1 LIVKPPLLCRS
12 NFVLTLISRLARS
25 FFAEAQRIAAEDYV
39 PSIEDIGH
47 ASEKGVMETHV
58 NVDQLSIRISQVYG
72 QQGCFR
78 KWIHLFEGVTSV
90 MFCASLSDYDE
101 PGVSRRSRRVSS
113 SLFVAPNMYD
123 QMWWQTRLVDSLIF
137 FEAIV
142 NSPWFKQT
150 SIILFLTGM
159 DDFRAK
165 LHEVYPKILHIFPFT
180 YLIDLRLTFFL
191 QVPLS
196 DYFPEYTGGTDAD
209 EGARCILTRFREL
222 NHFPLQVY
230 SQ

>member
-1 LIVKPPLLCRS
+1 
-12 NFVLTLISRLARS
+12 
-25 FFAEAQRIAAEDYV
+25 
-39 PSIEDIGH
+39 
-47 ASEKGVMETHV
+47 M
-58 NVDQLSIRISQVYG
+58 
-72 QQGCFR
+72 
-78 KWIHLFEGVTSV
+78 
-90 MFCASLSDYDE
+90 
-101 PGVSRRSRRVSS
+101 
-113 SLFVAPNMYD
+113 
-123 QMWWQTRLVDSLIF
+123 VDSLIF
-137 FEAIV
+137 FEAVV

-165 LHEVYPKILHIFPFT
+165 LHEVKPNILLIFPLHILFICDS
-180 YLIDLRLTFFL
+180 LFFL